1 MGVFS
6 QLKQIK
12 DLKKQAKD
20 MQDQLSHISE
30 TADAGWNDKV
40 KITMNGNQDVTKVE
54 IDEGLLGA
62 DKKAK
67 LEELVQE
74 AFNKANKK
82 VKKIMA
88 EEMMKQQGGMSG
100 LLNKMKELDK
110 EETKG

>member
-12 DLKKQAKD
+12 DLKNQAKAI
-20 MQDQLSHISE
+20 QDQLGKIEES
-30 TADAGWNDKV
+30 ADAGWSDKV
-40 KITMNGNQDVTKVE
+40 KVTMNGNQDVTKVE
-54 IDEGLLGA
+54 IDAALLAA

-67 LEELVQE
+67 LEELVME
-74 AFNKANKK
+74 AFNKTNKK

-110 EETKG
+110 EESKG